1 MNESITFQV
10 DTSRVLQILAKEI
23 YDSPLALLR
32 ENVQN
37 AYDAIR
43 MRMIGSGIPLAD
55 GRIAVSV
62 EGNLITIT
70 DNGIG
75 MTETVLRENFWKAGS
90 SGKHSTE
97 ARAAG
102 VVGTF
107 GIGAMANFGV
117 CTQLS
122 IETKSVADN
131 RVLLSVA
138 NRDDLRINEECIQLS
153 DITVERDVGT
163 TVRAILDSQ
172 HLISAS
178 AARSYLEPYVA
189 TLPVAVYFNNQ
200 LISQKSF
207 DNCLGLEARKFS
219 NIGKRTE
226 SDGQFSAE
234 FSVDVDKSSQ
244 VLVRVSEIKLS
255 GSLIDGSI
263 LLLQSGGQLMGLR
276 SFFGLSPIPVAGHYA
291 FGGIANLATLQPT
304 AGREAVSRESIDQLN
319 RLISLAERVA
329 SEILAESSFADN
341 NSSFLHW
348 IVASGRYELAKNV
361 TVQLHPGDQATR
373 LSDVAAEING
383 RTSYCYS
390 GQDEQILNT
399 FANESSCVLQ
409 ISQARPRRTVQQHY
423 LRNLKNIPEVPDSP
437 QILKIYNPQDLTTA
451 EAGVAIRTAAIL
463 RDDYLVSNIDVKLAE
478 ISHGVAVLPQ
488 QTGSNVIVY
497 LSRSSSLLPPVL
509 ECYTKAWELFGA
521 FMKDFV
527 RVHVYNRIQQFVPS
541 STRDGVDALR
551 KILERSRE
559 LYRYEESEFGELE
572 SVLGDYLSGSVSMT
586 EVLKTATSVSRAQSQ
601 SVTREQVGTVES
613 QLADVISSPVEP
625 TLREGEEYLAAPP
638 YLREE
643 LDTDL
648 KMLMT
653 TEKYPQLNGFSL
665 LLGLSDRLFNSEADF
680 FRTPH
685 TTRIIWGGH
694 RVVYIFTEV
703 TGRISLYYDIELKE
717 PIDANKASGGMFRT
731 TTVVTKRRIFVP
743 VPDALVDAFK
753 ILGGP
758 REFFVRF
765 DILYSDVSK

>member
-43 MRMIGSGIPLAD
+43 MRMIGSGIPLTD
-55 GRIAVSV
+55 GRISVSV
-62 EGNLITIT
+62 EGNLITIS

-90 SGKHSTE
+90 SGKHSQE

-138 NRDDLRINEECIQLS
+138 NRDDLRINEECIKLS
-153 DITVERDVGT
+153 DISVERDVGT

-207 DNCLGLEARKFS
+207 DSILGLEARGFS
-219 NIGKRTE
+219 SIGKKTE
-226 SDGQFSAE
+226 SDGQFTAE
-234 FSVDVDKSSQ
+234 FSVETDKNGQ
-244 VLVRVSEIKLS
+244 VSVRVSEIRLS
-255 GSLIDGSI
+255 GSPIDGNI
-263 LLLQSGGQLMGLR
+263 LLVQSGGQLMGLR
-276 SFFGLSPIPVAGHYA
+276 SFFGLSPIPVAGHFA

-329 SEILAESSFADN
+329 SEVLSESSFADN
-341 NSSFLHW
+341 NNSFLHW
-348 IVASGRYELAKNV
+348 IVANGRYELAKNI
-361 TVQLHPGDQATR
+361 TVQMHPDDQAIK
-373 LSDVAAEING
+373 LSDVATTING
-383 RTSYCYS
+383 RTAYFYG
-390 GQDEQILNT
+390 GQDSQIIST
-399 FANESSCVLQ
+399 FANEASCVLHV
-409 ISQARPRRTVQQHY
+409 SQAWPRKTIQQHY
-423 LRNLKNIPEVPDSP
+423 LRNVKNIPEVPDSP
-437 QILKIYNPQDLTTA
+437 QIVKIYNPQDLSAA
-451 EAGVAIRTAAIL
+451 EAAVVIRTAAIL
-463 RDDYLVSNIDVKLAE
+463 RDDYLVSNVDVKLAE
-478 ISHGVAVLPQ
+478 ISHGVAVLPE
-488 QTGSNVIVY
+488 QTGSALTVY
-497 LSRSSSLLPPVL
+497 ISRSSTLLPPVIK
-509 ECYTKAWELFGA
+509 CYTTAWELFGA

-527 RVHVYNRIQQFVPS
+527 RVHVYNRVQQFVPS

-559 LYRYEESEFGELE
+559 LYRYEESDFGELE

-601 SVTREQVGTVES
+601 SVSRDQVGTVES
-613 QLADVISSPVEP
+613 ELADVINSPVEP
-625 TLREGEEYLAAPP
+625 SLRDGEEYLPVPP
-638 YLREE
+638 FLREE

-653 TEKYPQLNGFSL
+653 NEKYPQLNGFSL

-703 TGRISLYYDIELKE
+703 TGRISLYYDVELKE
-717 PIDANKASGGMFRT
+717 PIDASKASGGMFPT
-731 TTVVTKRRIFVP
+731 TTVLTKKRIFVP
-743 VPDALVDAFK
+743 VPDPIVDAFK
-753 ILGGP
+753 IVGGP

-765 DILYSDVSK
+765 DILYSDGSK

>member
-1 MNESITFQV
+1 MKESITFQV
-10 DTSRVLQILAKEI
+10 DTARVLQILAKEI

-43 MRMIGSGIPLAD
+43 MRMINRGIPIAD
-55 GRIAVSV
+55 GKISISV
-62 EGNLITIT
+62 EGNIITIT
-70 DNGIG
+70 DNGVG
-75 MTETVLRENFWKAGS
+75 MTESVLRDNFWKAGS
-90 SGKHSTE
+90 SGKHSKE

-122 IETKSVADN
+122 VVTKSLADN
-131 RVLLSVA
+131 RVLVSVA

-153 DITVERDVGT
+153 DSDIDREVGT
-163 TVRAILDSQ
+163 TVKAIIDSQ

-178 AARSYLEPYVA
+178 AARTYLEPYVA
-189 TLPVAVYFNNQ
+189 TLPVAVYFNGQ
-200 LISQKSF
+200 LISQRSF
-207 DNCLGLEARKFS
+207 DESLGTQVRNFS
-219 NIGKRTE
+219 SIGTKTA
-226 SDGQFSAE
+226 SDGQFTAAFGVE
-234 FSVDVDKSSQ
+234 VDKSGQ
-244 VLVRVSEIKLS
+244 VLVRVSEIHVS
-255 GSLIDGSI
+255 GSVVDGSL

-276 SFFGLSPIPVAGHYA
+276 SYFGLSPIPVAGHYA
-291 FGGIANLATLQPT
+291 FGGMANLATLQPT

-319 RLISLAERVA
+319 RLVSLAERVA
-329 SEILAESSFADN
+329 SEVLSESSFADKN
-341 NSSFLHW
+341 NALLHW
-348 IVASGRYELAKNV
+348 IVANGRYELAKNI
-361 TVQLHPGDQATR
+361 TVQMYPDDQAIK
-373 LSDVAAEING
+373 LSEVATKING
-383 RTSYCYS
+383 RTAYCYS
-390 GQDEQILNT
+390 GQDGQILNT
-399 FANESSCVLQ
+399 FANEASYVLHV
-409 ISQARPRRTVQQHY
+409 SQARPRRAVQQYY
-423 LRNLKNIPEVPDSP
+423 LRNLKGIPEVPDSP
-437 QILKIYNPQDLTTA
+437 QILTVYSPQDLSAA
-451 EAGVAIRTAAIL
+451 EAAVAIRTAAIL

-478 ISHGVAVLPQ
+478 ISHGVAVLPESK
-488 QTGSNVIVY
+488 GDSLLVY
-497 LSRSSSLLPPVL
+497 ISRSSMLLPPVL
-509 ECYTKAWELFGA
+509 KCYTASWELFGA

-527 RVHVYNRIQQFVPS
+527 RAHVYKRVQQYVPS

-572 SVLGDYLSGSVSMT
+572 SVLGEYLSGSVSMT

-601 SVTREQVGTVES
+601 SVSREQVGTVES
-613 QLADVISSPVEP
+613 ELADVINSPIS
-625 TLREGEEYLAAPP
+625 TSLGEGEEYLPAPP

-653 TEKYPQLNGFSL
+653 NEKYPQLNGFSL

-703 TGRISLYYDIELKE
+703 TGRISLYYDVELKD
-717 PIDANKASGGMFRT
+717 PIDANKASGGMFPT
-731 TTVVTKRRIFVP
+731 TTVVTKKRIFVP
-743 VPDALVDAFK
+743 VPDPIADAFK
-753 ILGGP
+753 ILTGP

-765 DILYSDVSK
+765 DVLYSDMAR